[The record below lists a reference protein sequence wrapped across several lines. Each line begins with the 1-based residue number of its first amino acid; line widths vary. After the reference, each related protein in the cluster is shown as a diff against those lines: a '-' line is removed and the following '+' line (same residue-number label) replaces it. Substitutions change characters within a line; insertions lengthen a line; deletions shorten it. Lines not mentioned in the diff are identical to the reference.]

1 MTRQVNAQLCYIVG
15 ILQKT
20 KQHLALA
27 RGFKVEAQEY
37 WAHPWNVSMLA
48 SLKEVPQWVIMRNG
62 DCLHTQTPP
71 PSHPSLHFTH
81 RLLYHSQRNGLNPE
95 KNSLFSSNLLATNI
109 GHSGDSSTLTSHISG
124 LGRSSSSS
132 QWPASSSGNSIQLQT
147 LDSFL
152 SLSDYQASST
162 SASPHGSHRVQFWV

>member
-1 MTRQVNAQLCYIVG
+1 
-15 ILQKT
+15 
-20 KQHLALA
+20 
-27 RGFKVEAQEY
+27 
-37 WAHPWNVSMLA
+37 MLA

-71 PSHPSLHFTH
+71 PSHPSLHYTH

-95 KNSLFSSNLLATNI
+95 KKSLFSSNLLATNI

-124 LGRSSSSS
+124 LGSSSSSS

-152 SLSDYQASST
+152 SLPITKLLPPQPALMAHTVFNFEFKYSS
-162 SASPHGSHRVQFWV
+162 